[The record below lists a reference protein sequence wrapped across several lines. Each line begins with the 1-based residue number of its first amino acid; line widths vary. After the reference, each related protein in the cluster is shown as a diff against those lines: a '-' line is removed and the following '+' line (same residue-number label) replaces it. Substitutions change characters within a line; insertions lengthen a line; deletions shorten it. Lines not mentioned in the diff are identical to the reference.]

1 MLAEIGRA
9 ESQIG
14 FAGQRSASVRLVR
27 DEMDLRHLRYFITVA
42 EELSFTRAAEKL
54 NTVQPSLSAQIRRL
68 EEMIGARLFY
78 RTSHHVELT
87 PAGMTFLEESR
98 KIVADIERAIERTQR
113 SSRSNAMDLSVG
125 FVSGLE
131 GVILPEII
139 SNVQRQNPE
148 IQVHIYSSTDS
159 ELLTTLR
166 RHGIDMLF
174 GAPIEDPEVAVEI
187 ASEVVFRMEMIAI
200 VPSDYGLGEFKRVP
214 VSMLAGKPLI
224 WPLPGKYPFAEKSL
238 REVEAQAGI
247 RFSVGGYADG
257 ALATV
262 NAVISGAGF
271 GLVPDFM
278 TSKIPP
284 SVLARPLDL
293 PDPPQSPILVSYRRN
308 DESPALKL
316 FLAFLR
322 DYVREHGNE
331 VSSFKKSN

>member
-1 MLAEIGRA
+1 
-9 ESQIG
+9 
-14 FAGQRSASVRLVR
+14 
-27 DEMDLRHLRYFITVA
+27 MDLRHLRYFITVA

-78 RTSHHVELT
+78 RSSHHVALT
-87 PAGMTFLEESR
+87 PAGATFLEEAR
-98 KIVADIERAIERTQR
+98 RIVVDVDRAIERTLK
-113 SSRSNAMDLSVG
+113 SSRSNALDLSVG

-131 GVILPEII
+131 GVILPDLF
-139 SNVQRQNPE
+139 SKMQVQNPE
-148 IQVHIYSSTDS
+148 IRVSILSSTDS

-166 RHGIDMLF
+166 RHMIDVLF

-187 ASEVVFRMEMIAI
+187 ASEVVFRMELVAI
-200 VPSDYGLGEFKRVP
+200 FPVGYGLEQFKRVP
-214 VSMLAGKPLI
+214 VSMLADKPMI
-224 WPLPGKYPFAEKSL
+224 WPMAGKYPFAERSY
-238 REVEAQAGI
+238 RETEAQAGV
-247 RFSVGGYADG
+247 RFRVCGYADG

-322 DYVREHGNE
+322 DYVREHGSE
-331 VSSFKKSN
+331 VSSFKKSK